1 MHHLLNTL
9 CLLPSSSVNS
19 QYSYKNIEDDLTES
33 QNAEYGRLT
42 GDVKN
47 WAEIIQN

>member
-1 MHHLLNTL
+1 M
-9 CLLPSSSVNS
+9 NS

-47 WAEIIQN
+47 WADIIQNYIIQVSWLLN